1 MVTYLVGTCHVDL
14 KGPQRLRKF
23 LDFVRPSS
31 ICHEGSEE
39 TAKQLFEGRRNGIE
53 AFLQITNQSDPAL
66 KFAAMLEY
74 AQGYEIWVPHQHKQK
89 NNPTANIY
97 PLENHQALQ
106 DALECL
112 NDLLENEDF
121 YEVPTVQEKEI
132 TRELMSGDL
141 RGFQKYIDAS
151 YFDSKAVA
159 DFRGLF
165 ETDYLL
171 EERDKPME
179 QKIRE
184 ITLND
189 AKGTIVVVCG
199 SGHIF
204 GEYEN
209 LYERLRDLSPC
220 RLRLPELDKF

>member
-39 TAKQLFEGRRNGIE
+39 FAKGLFEERRYGIKT
-53 AFLQITNQSDPAL
+53 FLQMANQPDPAL

-74 AQGYEIWVPHQHKQK
+74 VQGYEIWVPHQHKQE

-97 PLENHQALQ
+97 PLENQQVLQ

-112 NDLLENEDF
+112 NKLLEKEDV
-121 YEVPTVQEKEI
+121 YEMPSVLEKEI
-132 TRELMSGDL
+132 TRELMNGDI
-141 RGFQKYIDAS
+141 RGFQKYIDTS

-159 DFRGLF
+159 DFRSLV

-189 AKGTIVVVCG
+189 AKGTTVVVCG

-204 GEYEN
+204 GEYKN